1 MKEGGVGSRVLESQ
15 HQLEETCQK
24 AAKVGA
30 ELWLSREGHWANPEA
45 AFGGRC
51 LVRSTLAAVSSSCP
65 AKEGS
70 TWLLPLL
77 QGSQGGDGN
86 TLSRRG

>member
-1 MKEGGVGSRVLESQ
+1 MLESQ
-15 HQLEETCQK
+15 HKLEEPCQK
-24 AAKVGA
+24 AAEVGA
-30 ELWLSREGHWANPEA
+30 KLWLSREGHWANPEA
-45 AFGGRC
+45 ASGGRC
-51 LVRSTLAAVSSSCP
+51 LVRSTLAAVSPSCP

-70 TWLLPLL
+70 TWLLPLF

>member
-1 MKEGGVGSRVLESQ
+1 MKEGRVGSRVLESQ
-15 HQLEETCQK
+15 HQLEEPCQK
-24 AAKVGA
+24 AAEVGA

-51 LVRSTLAAVSSSCP
+51 LVRSTLAAVSPSCP
-65 AKEGS
+65 DKEGS

-77 QGSQGGDGN
+77 QGTEGS
-86 TLSRRG
+86 T